1 MKNYILL
8 ILFFLPVLA
17 FSQINLKVLDED
29 GKTVSEAEV
38 TYNNQTYQ
46 TDKNGFI
53 RIPLADSEQELK
65 VQKENFK
72 GFSKLIKT
80 SPRSQSI
87 NVLFL
92 PAVKENEIQE
102 VVFQKRAK
110 NKTND
115 LTSIEISAKEA
126 QTVISLGGG
135 VESLIKSLPSVNSNA
150 ELSSQYMVRGGNYD
164 ENLIYINDIELYR
177 PFLVRNSLQE
187 GMSIINPD
195 MVSTINFSAGGSE
208 PRYGDKMSSA
218 LNIYYRNRKNL
229 NFPEKRV

>member
-126 QTVISLGGG
+126 QTVFRL
-135 VESLIKSLPSVNSNA
+135 SLIH
-150 ELSSQYMVRGGNYD
+150 
-164 ENLIYINDIELYR
+164 I
-177 PFLVRNSLQE
+177 
-187 GMSIINPD
+187 
-195 MVSTINFSAGGSE
+195 
-208 PRYGDKMSSA
+208 
-218 LNIYYRNRKNL
+218 
-229 NFPEKRV
+229 

>member
-135 VESLIKSLPSVNSNA
+135 
-150 ELSSQYMVRGGNYD
+150 R
-164 ENLIYINDIELYR
+164 
-177 PFLVRNSLQE
+177 
-187 GMSIINPD
+187 
-195 MVSTINFSAGGSE
+195 
-208 PRYGDKMSSA
+208 
-218 LNIYYRNRKNL
+218 
-229 NFPEKRV
+229 

>member
-1 MKNYILL
+1 LKNYILL

-115 LTSIEISAKEA
+115 LNFVRRRRGKPYQKFTFCKL
-126 QTVISLGGG
+126 QCG
-135 VESLIKSLPSVNSNA
+135 A
-150 ELSSQYMVRGGNYD
+150 ELP
-164 ENLIYINDIELYR
+164 IYGKRREL
-177 PFLVRNSLQE
+177 
-187 GMSIINPD
+187 
-195 MVSTINFSAGGSE
+195 
-208 PRYGDKMSSA
+208 
-218 LNIYYRNRKNL
+218 
-229 NFPEKRV
+229 

>member
-53 RIPLADSEQELK
+53 RIPLADSEQEFK

-110 NKTND
+110 N
-115 LTSIEISAKEA
+115 S
-126 QTVISLGGG
+126 GG
-135 VESLIKSLPSVNSNA
+135 
-150 ELSSQYMVRGGNYD
+150 R
-164 ENLIYINDIELYR
+164 
-177 PFLVRNSLQE
+177 
-187 GMSIINPD
+187 
-195 MVSTINFSAGGSE
+195 
-208 PRYGDKMSSA
+208 
-218 LNIYYRNRKNL
+218 
-229 NFPEKRV
+229 